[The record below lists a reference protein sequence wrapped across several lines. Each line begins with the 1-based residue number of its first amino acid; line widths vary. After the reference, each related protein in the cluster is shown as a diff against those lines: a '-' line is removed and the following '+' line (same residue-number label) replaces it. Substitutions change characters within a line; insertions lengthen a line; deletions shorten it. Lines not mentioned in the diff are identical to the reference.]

1 MYFVNQCW
9 QLAASL
15 GKCTH
20 ICLQSVTL
28 TTVHKMTVWFA
39 GNLEAE
45 KAALQPWN
53 EKRDSNSRRISTEWR
68 ISDSTWSGA
77 EACIRSCLRGCHK
90 IGLRLWEGR
99 RRGREWTQRHGTEG
113 RADAACALLL
123 TVHPANAK
131 RLQDGKEQKRHPTAG
146 VVVKQLEDV
155 ESTLCRRQEG
165 CELAASGASGNFATT
180 LDLTSVT
187 MTRPMKKQRTLMARS
202 RILRRWPTWKKD
214 GFKSEIAVVRASKPT
229 N

>member
-1 MYFVNQCW
+1 
-9 QLAASL
+9 
-15 GKCTH
+15 
-20 ICLQSVTL
+20 
-28 TTVHKMTVWFA
+28 MTVWFA

-123 TVHPANAK
+123 TVYPANAK

-155 ESTLCRRQEG
+155 ESTLCHRQEG
-165 CELAASGASGNFATT
+165 CELAASGASGKVCDDAWSHVCDHDEADEETEDADGEKQDFTPMADVEEGRVQVWNRSGESFQTYKLKHRTT
-180 LDLTSVT
+180 
-187 MTRPMKKQRTLMARS
+187 
-202 RILRRWPTWKKD
+202 
-214 GFKSEIAVVRASKPT
+214 
-229 N
+229 